1 MPFSVRLDQ
10 DMVNKL
16 TRLAVQS
23 HRRVSDV
30 VREAVE
36 VYIANSESHRE
47 DVVTPYDR
55 MAHLV
60 GRVDLGPGN
69 RSEDTGRKAAAIV
82 QEIHR
87 ARRAR

>member
-1 MPFSVRLDQ
+1 
-10 DMVNKL
+10 MVNRL
-16 TRLAVQS
+16 TRLAIRS

-36 VYIANSESHRE
+36 TYLAKADMPEENA
-47 DVVTPYDR
+47 VTAYDR
-55 MAHLV
+55 AAHLI

-82 QEIHR
+82 RELHR

>member
-36 VYIANSESHRE
+36 LYMR
-47 DVVTPYDR
+47 
-55 MAHLV
+55 
-60 GRVDLGPGN
+60 
-69 RSEDTGRKAAAIV
+69 
-82 QEIHR
+82 
-87 ARRAR
+87 

>member
-1 MPFSVRLDQ
+1 MPFSVRLEQ
-10 DMVNKL
+10 QMVNRL
-16 TRLAVQS
+16 TRVAIQS

-36 VYIANSESHRE
+36 AYLVNAEVPE
-47 DVVTPYDR
+47 EGAVTAYDR
-55 MAHLV
+55 ASHLI

-82 QEIHR
+82 RELHR

>member
-10 DMVNKL
+10 RMVNKL

-30 VREAVE
+30 VREALE
-36 VYIANSESHRE
+36 VYMAGPEPAE
-47 DVVTPYDR
+47 DAMNPYDQI
-55 MAHLV
+55 AHLI
-60 GRVDLGPGN
+60 GRVDSGRT
-69 RSEDTGRKAAAIV
+69 RSVGTGKAFAALLR
-82 QEIHR
+82 ERRR

>member
-1 MPFSVRLDQ
+1 VRFDQ

-23 HRRVSDV
+23 HRRISDV

-36 VYIANSESHRE
+36 LYVCSVESKE

-55 MAHLV
+55 MAHLI
-60 GRVDLGPGN
+60 GRVTSGGPS
-69 RSEDTGRKAAAIV
+69 RSVHTGRQFAALL
-82 QEIHR
+82 QEKRR
-87 ARRAR
+87 ARRTR